1 MITPSAPRRHARL
14 LTALLGASLLFTP
27 GAPARAPAVEPLPTK
42 EIAPGVHVHQGSHHA
57 WAAHDGEDVANIGF
71 IVGARCVAVID
82 TGGSPAIGQRLKA
95 AIERVTALPVCYVI
109 NTHMHPDHVLGN
121 VALGAGSPGPAYVAH
136 VRLGP
141 SLSARAPYY
150 LEAFRREGG
159 QALAPDAVVYPTQT
173 VADRAALDLGGRQ
186 LELRAWP
193 TAHTDNDLTVFDQQ
207 TGTLFTGDLLF
218 MGHLP
223 VIDGQLRGWLRVI
236 GELKALDVK
245 RAVPGHG
252 TVSDDLRQAIGPEET
267 YLSTVLREV
276 RAAIKAGVP
285 IARTLDQ
292 LSATGTAG
300 WQLADEFHRRN
311 LTAAYAELE
320 WED

>member
-1 MITPSAPRRHARL
+1 MVTSSALRPQASL
-14 LTALLGASLLFTP
+14 LTVLLGACLLLLPVT
-27 GAPARAPAVEPLPTK
+27 PARAAGVEPLPTR
-42 EIAPGVHVHQGSHHA
+42 EIARGIHVHQGSHHA
-57 WAAHDGEDVANIGF
+57 WSAHDGEDVANIGF

-82 TGGSPAIGQRLKA
+82 TGGSPAVGARLKA
-95 AIERVTALPVCYVI
+95 AIERVTTLPVCYVI

-121 VALGAGSPGPAYVAH
+121 AALTTGDPGQAFIAH

-150 LEAFRREGG
+150 LEAFHRDGG
-159 QALAPDAVVYPTQT
+159 AALAPDAVVYPTQT
-173 VADRAALDLGGRQ
+173 VTERTFIDLGDRK

-193 TAHTDNDLTVFDQQ
+193 TAHTDNDLTVFDQE

-223 VIDGQLRGWLRVI
+223 VIDGQLRGWLHVI

-252 TVSDDLRQAIGPEET
+252 TVTDNLRQAIVPEET